1 MFTRL
6 LILFKIMNL
15 TKYKWKCR
23 ILLLNTTCYRD
34 VDYKRSKELYQEYI
48 KEFHKR
54 HVKLMSNRKKGLRF
68 SIKLIGYDGTLKNEF
83 DTLVPKDI
91 FELIDSMPMSNELK
105 SGKIQPLNLSLYS
118 DYKPETTLKGLGFK
132 DKEKAIYTL
141 NAIKGR
147 DTKYQVNVV
156 STMLGRAKK
165 HPNRTTDME
174 DAIMVFEKWLL
185 DYKKSKDNAN

>member
-1 MFTRL
+1 MD
-6 LILFKIMNL
+6 L

-34 VDYKRSKELYQEYI
+34 INYKKSKELYQEYI

-54 HVKLMSNRKKGLRF
+54 HVKLMSNRKKGLKF
-68 SIKLIGYDGTLKNEF
+68 SIKLIGYDGTLKKEF

-165 HPNRTTDME
+165 HPKKTSNMDE
-174 DAIMVFEKWLL
+174 AIMVFEKWLL
-185 DYKKSKDNAN
+185 DYKKSKD

>member
-1 MFTRL
+1 MD
-6 LILFKIMNL
+6 L

-23 ILLLNTTCYRD
+23 ILLLNTTCYKD
-34 VDYKRSKELYQEYI
+34 SNYKRSKELYQEHI

-54 HVKLMSNRKKGLRF
+54 HVKLISNRKKGLKF
-68 SIKLIGYDGTLKNEF
+68 SIKLIGYDGTLKKEF

-91 FELIDSMPMSNELK
+91 FELIDAMPMSNKLK

-141 NAIKGR
+141 DAIRER

-165 HPNRTTDME
+165 HPNKTSDMD
-174 DAIMVFEKWLL
+174 DAILVFEKWLL
-185 DYKKSKDNAN
+185 DYKISKDNAN

>member
-1 MFTRL
+1 
-6 LILFKIMNL
+6 MNL

-34 VDYKRSKELYQEYI
+34 INYKRSKELYQEYI

-54 HVKLMSNRKKGLRF
+54 HVKLISNRKKGLRF

-132 DKEKAIYTL
+132 NKEKAIYTL
-141 NAIKGR
+141 DAIKGR

-165 HPNRTTDME
+165 HPNRTADME
-174 DAIMVFEKWLL
+174 DAIIVFRQWLL
-185 DYKKSKDNAN
+185 DYKKSKDNSN

>member
-1 MFTRL
+1 MD
-6 LILFKIMNL
+6 L

-34 VDYKRSKELYQEYI
+34 SNYKRSKKLYQEYI

-54 HVKLMSNRKKGLRF
+54 HVKLISNRKKGLKF
-68 SIKLIGYDGTLKNEF
+68 SIKLIGYDGTLKEEF
-83 DTLVPKDI
+83 DTLIPGEI
-91 FELIDSMPMSNELK
+91 FELIDSMPMSKKLK

-132 DKEKAIYTL
+132 DKKKAIYTL

-165 HPNRTTDME
+165 HPNKTPEMD
-174 DAIMVFEKWLL
+174 DAIQVFEKWLL
-185 DYKKSKDNAN
+185 DYKKSKDNTY

>member
-1 MFTRL
+1 
-6 LILFKIMNL
+6 MNL

-34 VDYKRSKELYQEYI
+34 INYKRSKELYQEYI

-83 DTLVPKDI
+83 DTLVPNDI
-91 FELIDSMPMSNELK
+91 FEIIDTMPMSNELK
-105 SGKIQPLNLSLYS
+105 SVKIQPLNLSLYS

-132 DKEKAIYTL
+132 NKEKAIYTL
-141 NAIKGR
+141 DAIKGR
-147 DTKYQVNVV
+147 DSKYQVNVV

-165 HPNRTTDME
+165 HPNRTANME

-185 DYKKSKDNAN
+185 DYKKSKDNSN

>member
-1 MFTRL
+1 MD
-6 LILFKIMNL
+6 L

-34 VDYKRSKELYQEYI
+34 SNYKRSKELYQEYI

-54 HVKLMSNRKKGLRF
+54 HVKLMSNRKMSHKF
-68 SIKLIGYDGTLKNEF
+68 SINLIGYDGTLKKKF
-83 DTLVPKDI
+83 DTLEPKEI
-91 FELIDSMPMSNELK
+91 FELIDSMPMINELE

-141 NAIKGR
+141 DAIRER

-165 HPNRTTDME
+165 HPNKTSDMD

-185 DYKKSKDNAN
+185 NYRKTKDIT

>member
-1 MFTRL
+1 MD
-6 LILFKIMNL
+6 L

-34 VDYKRSKELYQEYI
+34 NNYKRSKELYQEYI

-54 HVKLMSNRKKGLRF
+54 HVKLMSNRKKGLKF
-68 SIKLIGYDGTLKNEF
+68 SIKLIGYDGTLKKEF

-165 HPNRTTDME
+165 HPNKTSDMD

-185 DYKKSKDNAN
+185 DYKISRDNAN

>member
-1 MFTRL
+1 MD
-6 LILFKIMNL
+6 L

-34 VDYKRSKELYQEYI
+34 SNYKKSKELYQKYI
-48 KEFHKR
+48 KDFHKR
-54 HVKLMSNRKKGLRF
+54 HIKLMSNRKKGLKF
-68 SIKLIGYDGTLKNEF
+68 SIKLIGYDGTLKKEF
-83 DTLVPKDI
+83 DTLVPQDI
-91 FELIDSMPMSNELK
+91 FYLIDSMPMSKEFK

-132 DKEKAIYTL
+132 NKEKAIYTL
-141 NAIKGR
+141 EAIRGR

-165 HPNRTTDME
+165 HPSKTTDME
-174 DAIMVFEKWLL
+174 DAIIVFENWLM
-185 DYKKSKDNAN
+185 DYKKSKNIDKL

>member
-1 MFTRL
+1 
-6 LILFKIMNL
+6 MNL

-34 VDYKRSKELYQEYI
+34 INYKRSKELYQEYI

-54 HVKLMSNRKKGLRF
+54 HVKLMSNRKKGLSF
-68 SIKLIGYDGTLKNEF
+68 SIKLIGYDGTLKKEF

-105 SGKIQPLNLSLYS
+105 SNKIEPLNLSLYS

-132 DKEKAIYTL
+132 NKEKAIYTL

-165 HPNRTTDME
+165 HPNRTADMK
-174 DAIMVFEKWLL
+174 DAIIVFKQWLL

>member
-1 MFTRL
+1 
-6 LILFKIMNL
+6 MNL

-34 VDYKRSKELYQEYI
+34 SNYKRSKELYQEYI

-54 HVKLMSNRKKGLRF
+54 HVKLISNRKKGFKF
-68 SIKLIGYDGTLKNEF
+68 SIKLIGYDGILKKEF

-141 NAIKGR
+141 DAIKER

-165 HPNRTTDME
+165 HPNKTSDMD

-185 DYKKSKDNAN
+185 DYKKSKN

>member
-1 MFTRL
+1 MD
-6 LILFKIMNL
+6 L

-34 VDYKRSKELYQEYI
+34 INYKRSKELYQEYI

-54 HVKLMSNRKKGLRF
+54 HVKLMSNRKKGLSF
-68 SIKLIGYDGTLKNEF
+68 SIKLIGYDGILKKEF

-105 SGKIQPLNLSLYS
+105 SVKIQPLNLSLYS

-165 HPNRTTDME
+165 HPNKTACME
-174 DAIMVFEKWLL
+174 DAIVVFEKWLF
-185 DYKKSKDNAN
+185 DYKRIKK